1 MDFHGGISL
10 FRKLTTDIIITLAC
24 AIACP
29 AISQIPQQAGDP
41 TRFGDRAKEDD
52 EKLQA
57 RLKQKHAEQQA
68 LQKGLLQAI
77 ERPVDP
83 ARYIVGPGDVLKIS
97 FWGPASDDLGFS
109 VPITPEGKL
118 IIPTVGA
125 LDVIDKTLQQVQG
138 EIRHACETKYDPKSM
153 SVTAHLIQL
162 RSVRAHVYGEV
173 ESPGSFTGT
182 AVDRV
187 SSFIQQAGGWTNW
200 ADERRIELRHA
211 DGKVDT
217 LDMFELYYEGDLRQ
231 DPYLRGG
238 EVIYVPRIE
247 LTDKTV
253 FVEGRAGRPGPHQIA
268 RDESVMDF
276 VRRVNA
282 LQHGA
287 DLNEIFLVRR
297 NQTPLRLDFFSAS
310 TNGNDAR
317 HLRMEDGDRLIARG
331 GSDLIYVHGA
341 VKNPGSFPHVEGYKV
356 ADYIGLAG
364 GTQDMAQLGSAK
376 VIHRDTGKTE
386 KGANKEVRAGDTVV
400 VPISTRNTISQYLL
414 IVSQVATILI
424 AASAVG
430 IINK

>member
-1 MDFHGGISL
+1 MFRFKIYSAAVFTLLAASIAFCQVPSSGSTSRFKEESDDTKEKRLRSL
-10 FRKLTTDIIITLAC
+10 E
-24 AIACP
+24 
-29 AISQIPQQAGDP
+29 Q
-41 TRFGDRAKEDD
+41 
-52 EKLQA
+52 
-57 RLKQKHAEQQA
+57 KQKEQQTF
-68 LQKGLLQAI
+68 QQTLLQAI

-83 ARYIVGPGDVLKIS
+83 ADYIVGPGDVFQIN
-97 FWGPASDDLGFS
+97 FWGLASDDLGFS
-109 VPITPEGKL
+109 APITPEGLL

-125 LDVIDKTLQQVQG
+125 LNAIDKPLLQVQE
-138 EIRHACETKYDPKSM
+138 EIRHACEAKYDPRNI
-153 SVTAHLIQL
+153 SVTAHLARL
-162 RSVRAHVYGEV
+162 RLVRAHVYGEV
-173 ESPGSFTGT
+173 NSPGTFTGT
-182 AVDRV
+182 AIDRV
-187 SSFIQQAGGWTNW
+187 SSFIQQAGSWTTW

-231 DPYLRGG
+231 DPYLSGG
-238 EVIYVPRIE
+238 EVVYVPRIE

-297 NQTPLRLDFFSAS
+297 NQAPLKLDFFGAS

-341 VKNPGSFPHVEGYKV
+341 VKNPGSFPHIEGYKV

-386 KGANKEVRAGDTVV
+386 KGANKEVRAGDTVM

-430 IINK
+430 VIKN